1 MQRTR
6 NKKAREIVSWIVHIG
21 AAVLAGL
28 FIITFIGQRTV
39 VYGNSMQP
47 TFQPGNQV
55 IVEKIT
61 PRFGKLKTGDIVTIY
76 MPEVMEAGKDMLIK
90 RVIATEGQTMEI
102 KNGKVY
108 VNGNE
113 LEEEYIN
120 GDRTMAIEREY
131 GSLQV
136 PAGYVYIMGDNRI
149 PGESKDSRMIGP
161 VSMDRIRGKVL
172 VRFYP
177 FENITWY

>member
-1 MQRTR
+1 MPRS
-6 NKKAREIVSWIVHIG
+6 NNAREIVSWIVHIG

-47 TFQPGNQV
+47 TFQPGDQV

-61 PRFGKLKTGDIVTIY
+61 PRFGELKTGDIITIY

-90 RVIATEGQTMEI
+90 RVIATEGQTVEI

-108 VNGNE
+108 VNGAE
-113 LEEEYIN
+113 LAEDYIN
-120 GDRTMAIEREY
+120 GDSTMAIEPEY

-136 PAGYVYIMGDNRI
+136 PAGYVYVLGDNRI

-161 VSMDRIRGKVL
+161 INMNRIRGKVF

-177 FENITWY
+177 FENITWF